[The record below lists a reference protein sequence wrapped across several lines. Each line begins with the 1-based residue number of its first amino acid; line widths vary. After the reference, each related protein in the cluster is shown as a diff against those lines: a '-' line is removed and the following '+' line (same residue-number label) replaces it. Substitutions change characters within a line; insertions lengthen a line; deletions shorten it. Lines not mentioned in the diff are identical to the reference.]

1 MKSKKKTYRENLSGN
16 GDHFVVL
23 SGNIVDFKNN
33 LQVREYSKRIDMSTH
48 VIERLT
54 ALIADKQKEVL
65 L

>member
-1 MKSKKKTYRENLSGN
+1 M
-16 GDHFVVL
+16 VL